1 MIQLAKLQFNHYGV
15 NTYLLICAD
24 TKETIIVDCATSNS
38 AEFAALVNYIEK
50 NELKPIMVASTHG
63 HVDHICGASDA
74 CEHFS
79 VPYAMSSADQGLLD
93 VALDYGPSMGFAI
106 SSVPTIAI
114 DLSGVQEIKL
124 GENSVEVIKTP
135 GHSLGG
141 VCFHIPSQKLLI
153 TGDTLFAGSIGR
165 TDLPGGDYDQLMRSI
180 VENLIPLDGATKV
193 FPGHGGESTLSHEA
207 MYNPFVSEVL
217 QGGFNTVKE

>member
-15 NTYLLICAD
+15 NTYLLICSD
-24 TKETIIVDCATSNS
+24 TKETIIIDCATSS
-38 AEFAALVNYIEK
+38 AQEFESLVAFIEK
-50 NELKPIMVASTHG
+50 NSLKPIMVASTHG
-63 HVDHICGASDA
+63 HVDHICGAADA

-79 VPYAMSSADQGLLD
+79 VPYAMNSADQPLLD
-93 VALDYGPSMGFAI
+93 IAPQYGASMGF
-106 SSVPTIAI
+106 SVSRVPTVTI
-114 DLSGVQEIKL
+114 DLASEQEIKL
-124 GENSVEVIKTP
+124 GANTVSVIKTP

-180 VENLIPLDGATKV
+180 VDNLVPLDGATKV
-193 FPGHGGESTLSHEA
+193 FPGHGGESTLAHEA

-217 QGGFNTVKE
+217 QGGFNVAKE